1 MPQYEPLALLIDGEF
16 RAGSEGVTE
25 PVYNPATGEV
35 LAQLPHAS
43 AADLDLALEVS
54 QRAFDSWSRVSA
66 FERQQILDASV
77 ALLYERIDEIAATLS
92 LENGKPF
99 PEARIELDFAFQ
111 TLKWY
116 AEEARRAY
124 GRIIPTRAPNLRPSV
139 RKEPVGPAVA
149 FVAWNF
155 PANNVMRKVAGAVA
169 AGCSL
174 IIKPSEETPGTAI
187 AIARAMQDAG
197 LPGGVLQIVFG
208 VPDTISRHLLAS
220 PIPRKLSVTG
230 STAVGKHLTKLAAD
244 TLKRTTMELGGHAPV
259 IVTKEADIDAAI
271 AAIVPVKTRNAGQVC
286 TSPTRFLIAKEK
298 YVDFVDGFSEAIS
311 KTRIGDPFADGTQMG
326 ALIAE
331 RRIDWMETLINDAVD
346 KGASVATGGNRIGN
360 VGNFF
365 EPTVIKDATIEM
377 RAMNEEPFGPFALM
391 TPVDDLDSA
400 LAEANRVPVGLASY
414 GFTRSQAEAL
424 RLQDELNAGLVGIN
438 QGVVSMPE
446 APFGGVDETGY
457 GSEGGPE
464 GLETFLRTKFVLEKV
479 L

>member
-1 MPQYEPLALLIDGEF
+1 MAQYETLELLIDGEF
-16 RAGSEGVTE
+16 RQGGDGTTE
-25 PVYNPATGEV
+25 PVFNPSTDEV
-35 LAQLPHAS
+35 LGHLPHAT
-43 AADLDLALEVS
+43 AEDLDIALEAS
-54 QRAFDSWSRVSA
+54 QRAFNLWSRVSA
-66 FERQQILDASV
+66 FERQQIIDAAV
-77 ALLYERIDEIAATLS
+77 ALLNERRDAIATTLS

-99 PEARIELDFAFQ
+99 NEARIELDFATQ

-116 AEEARRAY
+116 GEEARRSY
-124 GRIIPTRAPNLRPSV
+124 GRILPARSPDMRPSV

-155 PANNVMRKVAGAVA
+155 PANNVMRKVAGAIA

-187 AIARAMQDAG
+187 AIARALQDAG
-197 LPGGVLQIVFG
+197 LPKGVLQLVFG

-220 PIPRKLSVTG
+220 PIPRKLTVTG

-259 IVTKEADIDAAI
+259 IVTKEADIDAAL
-271 AAIVPVKTRNAGQVC
+271 AAIVPVKMRNAGQVC
-286 TSPTRFLIAKEK
+286 TSPTRFLIAREK
-298 YVDFVDGFSEAIS
+298 YVDFVDGFAEAFS
-311 KTRIGDPFADGTQMG
+311 KSVVGHPLEEGTQMG
-326 ALIAE
+326 PLAAK
-331 RRIDWMETLINDAVD
+331 RRVEWMETLINDATD

-365 EPTVIKDATIEM
+365 EPTVIRDASVEM
-377 RAMNEEPFGPFALM
+377 RAMNEEPFGPMALM
-391 TPVDDLDSA
+391 TPVEDLDAA
-400 LAEANRVPVGLASY
+400 LAEANRVEVGLASY

-424 RLQDELNAGLVGIN
+424 RIQDELNAGLVGIN
-438 QGVVSMPE
+438 QGVVSLPE

-457 GSEGGPE
+457 GSEGGAE
-464 GLETFLRTKFVLEKV
+464 GLETFQRTKFVLEKV